1 VISGWRLV
9 NGGKQMKR
17 KQARELLM
25 QLLFQMNINN
35 DYGSEIIERFKNNY
49 QLEEQNEYF
58 DSTLKAVLQHMQ
70 EINSLIEKSTENWK
84 IERISKVELAV
95 IRLSVAEILFISEI
109 PQSVSIN
116 EAVELSKKF
125 SGEESGKFVNGILGS
140 IVRKIDG

>member
-1 VISGWRLV
+1 MISGWRLV

>member
-1 VISGWRLV
+1 
-9 NGGKQMKR
+9 MKR